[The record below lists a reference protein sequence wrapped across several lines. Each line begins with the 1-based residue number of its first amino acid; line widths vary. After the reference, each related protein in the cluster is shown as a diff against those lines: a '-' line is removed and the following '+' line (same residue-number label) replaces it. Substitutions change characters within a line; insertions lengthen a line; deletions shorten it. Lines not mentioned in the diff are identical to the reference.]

1 MTTASSTP
9 SSPKRNLLPFLLGG
23 CGLLAFCVLFACA
36 ADAVYWTVRNR
47 GAARELSADEIQAAV
62 ASLPPGD
69 AASGE
74 KIFTTEQAC
83 HNCHLDSPIGPSFPG
98 KPSLATRAATRKP
111 GYSAET
117 YLYESI
123 INPKAYVVPGYQGD
137 IMPENFG
144 AILDRQRLADLVAYL
159 LTMQ

>member
-1 MTTASSTP
+1 MTTSSTP
-9 SSPKRNLLPFLLGG
+9 SSPKRKLLPFLLSG
-23 CGLLAFCVLFACA
+23 CGLLALCVLAACA
-36 ADAVYWTVRNR
+36 ADAVYWTFRNR
-47 GAARELSADEIQAAV
+47 GAARELSAAELQTEV

-69 AASGE
+69 AARGE
-74 KIFTTEQAC
+74 QIFTTEQAC
-83 HNCHLDSPIGPSFPG
+83 HACHLEAAIGPSFTGEP
-98 KPSLATRAATRKP
+98 PLATRAATRKP
-111 GYSAET
+111 GYAAEA

-144 AILDRQRLADLVAYL
+144 VILDQQSLADLVAYL